1 MIDCKLLHGINLRF
15 GGGVVVGVWVVVVT
29 GESMHRRSPDTHAL
43 QESSRA
49 SQLWKRMHLAASDW
63 NVNQRQL
70 AVELHSWRHWSAEVE
85 ATVSIRIPSHSP
97 ATKQTASGGV
107 QLCSP
112 VEYIKLESCFTINH
126 QFCLSKKKFFM
137 PFSYK

>member
-63 NVNQRQL
+63 NVNQRQ
-70 AVELHSWRHWSAEVE
+70 
-85 ATVSIRIPSHSP
+85 
-97 ATKQTASGGV
+97 GV

-112 VEYIKLESCFTINH
+112 VEYIKLESCFAINH
-126 QFCLSKKKFFM
+126 QFCISKKKLFCCHS
-137 PFSYK
+137 PADKQ